1 MSTRFPGESPAY
13 RAARDRLLAAEA
25 ELRRAL
31 ERVAEQ
37 RRALP
42 PGGPVT
48 AGYAFDSQ
56 DGEVAIEDLFGD
68 HDALVLYSFMYSQ
81 DMARPCP
88 SCTSIV
94 DSLDGAAPHLSQR
107 VGLAVVAKSPLPR
120 LRAFA
125 AERGW
130 RNVRLLSSAGGT
142 YNRDYLAERADGG
155 QMPML
160 NVFTRDEG
168 GAVRHFW
175 GSELLYAPSEPG
187 QEPRHVDLIWP
198 IWSVLDATPGGRG
211 TSWEPRLSYEEEA
224 TAAPTGPST
233 RST

>member
-1 MSTRFPGESPAY
+1 MSARFPGESPAY
-13 RAARDRLLAAEA
+13 RAAAPPRRRAAGRG
-25 ELRRAL
+25 RRAL

-48 AGYAFDSQ
+48 AEYAFDSE
-56 DGEVAIEDLFGD
+56 DGEVVIEDLFDG

-81 DMARPCP
+81 EITRPCP

-94 DSLDGAAPHLSQR
+94 DSLDGAAQHLSQR

-130 RNVRLLSSAGGT
+130 RNIRLLSSAGST
-142 YNRDYLAERADGG
+142 YNRDYLAERPDGG

-160 NVFTRDEG
+160 NVFTRDG
-168 GAVRHFW
+168 DGTVRHFW
-175 GSELLYAPSEPG
+175 GSELLYVPAEPD

-198 IWSVLDATPGGRG
+198 IWSVLDATPEGRG
-211 TSWEPRLSYEEEA
+211 AGWEPRLSYEEEA